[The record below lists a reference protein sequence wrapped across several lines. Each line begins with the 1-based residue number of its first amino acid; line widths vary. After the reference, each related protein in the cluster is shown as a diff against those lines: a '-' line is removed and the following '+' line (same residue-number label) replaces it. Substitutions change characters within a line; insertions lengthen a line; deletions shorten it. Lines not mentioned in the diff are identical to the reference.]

1 LLAPIGFD
9 RDQEFQRMI
18 VNGEPKPE
26 GLTADEES
34 SWETSVLQINE
45 ALEAGEVLD
54 FPNE

>member
-1 LLAPIGFD
+1 MLAPIGFD
-9 RDQEFQRMI
+9 RDQEFQRKI